1 MVDKIRIKRQAGTP
15 SERETETTLQD
26 AMKDVGSYPEW
37 VPDTTLTL
45 TQKHQGRCLIF
56 TNPCVV
62 TIPAGLRADFSC
74 GFVQGGAGVV
84 SFVAD
89 GVIVNSFEGQKKTAG
104 QWSASAICGID
115 AGSYLLYGGLA
126 A

>member
-1 MVDKIRIKRQAGTP
+1 MVDKITVRRQAGTP
-15 SERETETTLQD
+15 FERETETTVEDVL
-26 AMKDVGSYPEW
+26 KNVGSDVEW
-37 VPDTTLTL
+37 VPAATLTL
-45 TQKHQGRCLIF
+45 TNKHQGLCLVF
-56 TNPCVV
+56 TNACVV
-62 TIPAGLRADFSC
+62 TVPTGLRPNFSC
-74 GFVQGGAGVV
+74 GFVQGGTGAV